1 MTEPEKVVLIL
12 SGGMDSGTLLFDLME
27 GGYDIHAMTVNYGQR
42 HAKEIACAQKLAE
55 ICGVEH
61 TILDLSALAPQLF
74 KGSSQ
79 TDSSVPVPEGHYQEE
94 NMKLTVV
101 PNRNMILLSL
111 AVARAISLKASK
123 VFYGAHAGDHAI
135 YPDCRPEFV
144 KAMQTAAALCDWTAV
159 DILAPYSVWTKI
171 QILKRGLECGVPYEE
186 TWSCYAGGAEP
197 CGKCGACQERAEA
210 FEKNGIPDPLIRKV
224 VPHVSVI

>member
-1 MTEPEKVVLIL
+1 MTEPEKCVLIL

-27 GGYDIHAMTVNYGQR
+27 QGYDIHALTVNYGQR
-42 HAKEIACAQKLAE
+42 HAKEIECAKKLAE

-61 TILDLSALAPQLF
+61 QVIDLSSLAPQLF

-79 TDSSVPVPEGHYQEE
+79 TDPSVKVPEGHYAEE
-94 NMKLTVV
+94 TMKLTVV

-111 AVARAISLKASK
+111 AVAYAISSKASK

-144 KAMQTAAALCDWTAV
+144 KAMQTAAALCDWKQV
-159 DILAPYSVWTKI
+159 DILAPYSALTKVG
-171 QILKRGLECGVPYEE
+171 ILKRGLECGVPYEE
-186 TWSCYAGGAEP
+186 TWTCYVGDAEP
-197 CGKCGACQERAEA
+197 CGKCGSCQERAEA
-210 FEKNGIPDPLIRKV
+210 FAENHHADPLIRKV
-224 VPHVSVI
+224 ANNV